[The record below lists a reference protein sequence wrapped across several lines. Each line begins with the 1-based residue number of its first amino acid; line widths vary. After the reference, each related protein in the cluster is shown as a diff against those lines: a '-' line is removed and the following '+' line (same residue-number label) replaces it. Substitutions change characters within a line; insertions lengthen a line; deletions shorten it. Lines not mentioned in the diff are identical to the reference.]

1 MTRTLILKTTGSH
14 YGQSWPDNDYVVLDS
29 GQVVGRI
36 SFHPQ
41 APEGRSWFWTITA
54 RSQNSIDGR
63 GYATTRLQA
72 MVDFKARWLN

>member
-1 MTRTLILKTTGSH
+1 MTRTLILKKTGSH
-14 YGQSWPDNDYVVLDS
+14 YGQPWGDNDYVVLDS

-36 SFHPQ
+36 MFRPQ

-54 RSQNSIDGR
+54 RSLNSIDGR